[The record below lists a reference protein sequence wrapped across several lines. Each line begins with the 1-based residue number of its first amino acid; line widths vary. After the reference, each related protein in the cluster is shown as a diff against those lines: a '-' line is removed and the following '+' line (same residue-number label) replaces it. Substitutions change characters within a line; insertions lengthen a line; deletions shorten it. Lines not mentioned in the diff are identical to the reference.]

1 MRYNTNNITTVR
13 KLSAMPYAQAHV
25 EIAEDCSTYLFSY
38 TTLVAYIEGGTLY
51 INGLYSQTTRKHI
64 SAFLKE
70 YLNLPYI
77 IAKTCYLNHTAY
89 FVEERVFVSL
99 DTGEILGDE

>member
-1 MRYNTNNITTVR
+1 MRYNTNNITITR

-25 EIAEDCSTYLFSY
+25 EIAEDYSTYLFSY
-38 TTLVAYIEGGTLY
+38 TTLVAYVEGGNLY
-51 INGLYSQTTRKHI
+51 VNGLYSQTTRKHI

-70 YLNLPYI
+70 YFNLPYI
-77 IAKTCYLNHTAY
+77 IAKACYFNHAVY
-89 FVEERVFVSL
+89 FIEENVFVSL